1 MYVNGEQHAHR
12 DGLTLHGLL
21 AELQVEQGMVV
32 VMHGDEIYRA
42 GAIPDVP
49 GRAQLHATDAHRH
62 DLGAAGGDCFA
73 HDDEV
78 RILSRAHHEAGVE

>member
-1 MYVNGEQHAHR
+1 MYVNGEQHAHHE
-12 DGLTLHGLL
+12 GLTLHGLL

-49 GRAQLHATDAHRH
+49 V
-62 DLGAAGGDCFA
+62 AAPDVIEIVTMMQGG
-73 HDDEV
+73 
-78 RILSRAHHEAGVE
+78 